1 MILISLVWM
10 VNNMSTVKIG
20 KLTEVDVR
28 DLWKHEQYD
37 FSNWLAKEE
46 NIKLLDDEIGLT
58 LMDINKEVYIGSYR
72 CDLVAKDETT
82 GQIVIIENQ
91 LEATNHDHL
100 GKIITYAA
108 GLDAKTII
116 WIVKEAREE
125 HKAAIEWLN
134 NNSSEEIGFFLIEL
148 HAYKINDSLPA
159 PMFKVVEKPNNFTKT
174 SKQNYSDKE
183 LNRSQNERLMFWE
196 EFNTVIVA
204 KGKPFSVRKPTTD
217 HWYDVAIGTSEAHLA
232 INLVN
237 KENKIVLELY
247 ILDNKNLF
255 DHIYE
260 DKEKIENTLQ
270 MSFSWERLDGKKAS
284 RIKHDVLGLDFSDH
298 SNYPQLMD
306 ECIEKILKMRDVFK
320 KYL

>member
-1 MILISLVWM
+1 M
-10 VNNMSTVKIG
+10 VNNMSIVKIG

-174 SKQNYSDKE
+174 SKQIYSDKE

-260 DKEKIENTLQ
+260 DKEKIEDTLQ

>member
-1 MILISLVWM
+1 
-10 VNNMSTVKIG
+10 MSTVKIG
-20 KLTEVDVR
+20 KLTELDVR

-183 LNRSQNERLMFWE
+183 LNRSQNERLIFWE
-196 EFNTVIVA
+196 EFNTVIVG

-320 KYL
+320 KYV

>member
-91 LEATNHDHL
+91 LEETNHDHL

-196 EFNTVIVA
+196 EFNTVIVS

-247 ILDNKNLF
+247 ILDNKKLF
-255 DHIYE
+255 DHLYE

-270 MSFSWERLDGKKAS
+270 MNFSWERLDGKKAS

-306 ECIEKILKMRDVFK
+306 GVLRKS
-320 KYL
+320 

>member
-1 MILISLVWM
+1 M

-20 KLTEVDVR
+20 KLTDVDVR

-134 NNSSEEIGFFLIEL
+134 NDSSEEIGFFLIEL

-247 ILDNKNLF
+247 ILDNKKLF
-255 DHIYE
+255 DHLYE

-270 MSFSWERLDGKKAS
+270 MNFSWERLDGKKAS

>member
-1 MILISLVWM
+1 
-10 VNNMSTVKIG
+10 MSTVKIG

-247 ILDNKNLF
+247 ILDNKKLF
-255 DHIYE
+255 DHLYE

-270 MSFSWERLDGKKAS
+270 MNFSWERLDGKKAS
-284 RIKHDVLGLDFSDH
+284 RIKHDVLGLDFSDN

>member
-1 MILISLVWM
+1 
-10 VNNMSTVKIG
+10 MSTVKIG
-20 KLTEVDVR
+20 KLTEMDVR

-183 LNRSQNERLMFWE
+183 LNRSQNERLIFWE
-196 EFNTVIVA
+196 EFNTVIVG

-320 KYL
+320 KYV

>member
-1 MILISLVWM
+1 
-10 VNNMSTVKIG
+10 MSTVKIG

-159 PMFKVVEKPNNFTKT
+159 PMFKVIEKPNNFTKT

-196 EFNTVIVA
+196 DFNTVIVA

>member
-1 MILISLVWM
+1 
-10 VNNMSTVKIG
+10 MSTVKIG

-298 SNYPQLMD
+298 SNYLQLMD

-320 KYL
+320 KYV

>member
-1 MILISLVWM
+1 M

-183 LNRSQNERLMFWE
+183 LNRSQNERLIFWE
-196 EFNTVIVA
+196 KFNTVIVG

-320 KYL
+320 KYV

>member
-1 MILISLVWM
+1 M

-28 DLWKHEQYD
+28 DLWRHEQYD

-320 KYL
+320 KYV

>member
-1 MILISLVWM
+1 
-10 VNNMSTVKIG
+10 MSTVKIG

-270 MSFSWERLDGKKAS
+270 MSFSWERLDGKK
-284 RIKHDVLGLDFSDH
+284 HQELNMMF
-298 SNYPQLMD
+298 
-306 ECIEKILKMRDVFK
+306 
-320 KYL
+320 

>member
-1 MILISLVWM
+1 
-10 VNNMSTVKIG
+10 MSTVKIG

-72 CDLVAKDETT
+72 CDLVAKDEIT

-247 ILDNKNLF
+247 ILDNKKLF
-255 DHIYE
+255 DHLYE

-270 MSFSWERLDGKKAS
+270 MNFSWERLDGKKAS

>member
-1 MILISLVWM
+1 
-10 VNNMSTVKIG
+10 MSTVKIG
-20 KLTEVDVR
+20 KLTAVDVR

-196 EFNTVIVA
+196 EFNTVIVS

-247 ILDNKNLF
+247 ILDNKKLF
-255 DHIYE
+255 DHLYE

-270 MSFSWERLDGKKAS
+270 MNFSWERLDGKKAS

>member
-1 MILISLVWM
+1 MISLVWM

-196 EFNTVIVA
+196 EFNTVIVG

-247 ILDNKNLF
+247 ILDNKKLF
-255 DHIYE
+255 DHLYE

>member
-1 MILISLVWM
+1 M

-247 ILDNKNLF
+247 ILDNKKLF
-255 DHIYE
+255 DHLYE

-270 MSFSWERLDGKKAS
+270 MNFSWERLDGKKS
-284 RIKHDVLGLDFSDH
+284 
-298 SNYPQLMD
+298 
-306 ECIEKILKMRDVFK
+306 IENQA
-320 KYL
+320 

>member
-1 MILISLVWM
+1 M

>member
-1 MILISLVWM
+1 MISLVWM

-28 DLWKHEQYD
+28 DLSKHEQYD

-306 ECIEKILKMRDVFK
+306 ECIDKILKMRDVFK
-320 KYL
+320 KYV

>member
-1 MILISLVWM
+1 
-10 VNNMSTVKIG
+10 MSTVKIG

-284 RIKHDVLGLDFSDH
+284 RIKHDVLGLDFSNH

>member
-1 MILISLVWM
+1 M

-148 HAYKINDSLPA
+148 HAYKINDSLSA

-320 KYL
+320 KYV

>member
-1 MILISLVWM
+1 MISLVWM

-183 LNRSQNERLMFWE
+183 LNRSQNERLIFWE
-196 EFNTVIVA
+196 KFNTVIVG

-320 KYL
+320 KYV

>member
-1 MILISLVWM
+1 M

-37 FSNWLAKEE
+37 FSNWLEKEE

-217 HWYDVAIGTSEAHLA
+217 HWYDVAIGTSEAHMA

-247 ILDNKNLF
+247 ILDNKKLF
-255 DHIYE
+255 DHLYE

-270 MSFSWERLDGKKAS
+270 MNFSWERLDGKKAS

>member
-1 MILISLVWM
+1 
-10 VNNMSTVKIG
+10 MSTVKIG

-298 SNYPQLMD
+298 SNYPQLTD

-320 KYL
+320 KYV

>member
-1 MILISLVWM
+1 
-10 VNNMSTVKIG
+10 MSTVKIG

-58 LMDINKEVYIGSYR
+58 LIDINKEVYIGSYR

-196 EFNTVIVA
+196 EINTVIVA